1 MAKQKEFWSCSGCGH
16 RQAKWTG
23 SCPICHEWNTLA
35 QEVEVV
41 DQKRRFEMADKQ
53 PAQPMR
59 LKDIKRGEFRRIQT
73 GLQEFDRVLGGGLV
87 PGSLI
92 LLGGDPGM
100 GKSTLMLQ
108 ISHALAAQ
116 GLTVLYICGEESV
129 EQTSLRAE
137 RLKIA
142 GESLF
147 LLNETHFSQIKAQIE
162 KLKPDIL
169 IADSIQILYKS
180 ELPSAPGSVTQVR
193 EITTEFLHLSKGLGI
208 STFLI
213 GHVTKSGEIAGPKVL
228 EHLVDTVLD
237 FDGEKQQGCRLIRSV
252 KNRFG
257 PSEEVAV
264 FQMSS
269 EGLREI
275 ANPSALFLQERM
287 REAAG
292 SVIVPTV
299 EGTRPFLIEVQSLV
313 GASAFATS
321 TRRSSGLDQNRLALL
336 LAVLEKRMGYH
347 LHRCDVFVS
356 VAGGMRIFEPAADL
370 GILMAIASSYANRPV
385 DQDTV
390 VIGEVGLGGEVRAV
404 SRIESRLKEAI
415 HMGFQRCILPK
426 RNLKEVTQDLSKKIA
441 LQGIEFVEQATEVL
455 IGK

>member
-1 MAKQKEFWSCSGCGH
+1 M
-16 RQAKWTG
+16 
-23 SCPICHEWNTLA
+23 
-35 QEVEVV
+35 V
-41 DQKRRFEMADKQ
+41 DAKRRFEMSDKQ
-53 PAQPMR
+53 PSQPMR
-59 LKDIKRGEFRRIQT
+59 LKEVKKGDFRRIQT
-73 GLQEFDRVLGGGLV
+73 GLAEFDRVLGGGIV
-87 PGSLI
+87 SGSLI

-108 ISHALAAQ
+108 ISHALASQ

-142 GESLF
+142 GDSLF
-147 LLNETHFSQIKAQIE
+147 LLNETLFSHIKAQIE

-169 IADSIQILYKS
+169 IVDSIQILYKS

-193 EITTEFLHLSKGLGI
+193 EITTELLHLSKGLGI

-237 FDGEKQQGCRLIRSV
+237 FDGERQQGCRLIRTV

-257 PSEEVAV
+257 PSEEIAV

-287 REAAG
+287 REAPG

-370 GILMAIASSYANRPV
+370 GILMAIASSFSNRPV
-385 DQDTV
+385 DHDTV

-404 SRIESRLKEAI
+404 PRIESRLKEAI

-426 RNLKEVTQDLSKKIA
+426 RNLKELSSDLLKKISVH
-441 LQGIEFVEQATEVL
+441 GIEFVEEATGAL